1 MVVQKEDQLWAIL
14 YDANVEGFSLL
25 DTLEMQSLSVVDS
38 SVSQYI
44 QDDGDYPALVSLR
57 EILPLTVSICVY
69 LIDILSEKDI
79 FS

>member
-1 MVVQKEDQLWAIL
+1 VVIQKEDQLWVIL

-38 SVSQYI
+38 SVSQYLH
-44 QDDGDYPALVSLR
+44 DDGDYPALVSLR

-69 LIDILSEKDI
+69 LIDILLEKDI

>member
-1 MVVQKEDQLWAIL
+1 MVIQKEDQLWVIL

-38 SVSQYI
+38 SVSQYLH
-44 QDDGDYPALVSLR
+44 DDGDYPALVSLR

-69 LIDILSEKDI
+69 LIDILLEKDI

>member
-1 MVVQKEDQLWAIL
+1 VVVQKEDQLWAIL